1 MAALLDK
8 SDETNRRLL
17 DAALQIFAE
26 RGFEAA
32 TTRQICA
39 RARANPA
46 AVNYHFGDKLGL
58 YKAVLQDVVTVQRSR
73 MAEQDLAGME
83 PEAGLREFIRRMVA
97 ALSVQPTDPYQRLMV
112 NEMAQPTAGLPVM
125 VECIMRPR
133 SQLLCALVSQII
145 GSTPKSWQ
153 TRFAVYSVISQIV
166 HFMHARP
173 VIQLLWPDWRSD
185 PAMTR
190 RLAAHIEEF
199 SLNALRQMA
208 FPLRKTPRAA
218 RSRSG

>member
-1 MAALLDK
+1 MPRLSDN
-8 SDETNRRLL
+8 SDETHRRLL
-17 DAALQIFAE
+17 DAALLIFAE
-26 RGFEAA
+26 KGFEAA
-32 TTRQICA
+32 TTRQICE
-39 RARANPA
+39 RAKANPA

-58 YKAVLQDVVTVQRSR
+58 YKAVLQTVVAVQRGR
-73 MAEQDLAGME
+73 VAEQDLADLE
-83 PEAGLREFIRRMVA
+83 PEVALREFIRRMVA

-112 NEMAQPTAGLPVM
+112 NEMAQPSAGLAVM

-133 SQLLCALVSQII
+133 SKLLCDLVSRII

-173 VIQLLWPDWRSD
+173 VIQLLWPDWQGD
-185 PAMTR
+185 AAMTR

-199 SLNALRQMA
+199 SLSALRQLA
-208 FPLRKTPRAA
+208 AAHAKPRTTPRA
-218 RSRSG
+218 RPN